1 MAFPNIHTLALA
13 SSYQKTKAFDPTIRS
28 RSQAGYVKTRSACT
42 RIPTKW
48 SLTYVTLTLA
58 QRDLLETHE
67 DAVKVGGDS
76 FTWTDPVTSTTH
88 TVRFT
93 KPVEYTLQDATSD
106 LWKAVVEVEE
116 V

>member
-1 MAFPNIHTLALA
+1 MAFPSIHTLALA
-13 SSYQKTKAFDPTIRS
+13 SSYQKTKAYDPTIRA

-42 RIPTKW
+42 RIPPKW
-48 SLTYVTLTLA
+48 SVTYVALTLA
-58 QRDLLETHE
+58 QRDALETHE

-76 FTWTDPVTSTTH
+76 FTWTDPVSITTH

-93 KPVEYTLQDATSD
+93 RPVEYSIQDGSVD
-106 LWKAVVEVEE
+106 LWKASVEVEE